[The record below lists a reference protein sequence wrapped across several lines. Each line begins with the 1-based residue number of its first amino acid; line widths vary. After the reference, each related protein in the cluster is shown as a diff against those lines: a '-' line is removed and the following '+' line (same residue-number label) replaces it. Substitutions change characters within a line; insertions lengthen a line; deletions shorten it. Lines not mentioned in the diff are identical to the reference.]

1 MAFLSPLMGVK
12 GITLSGL
19 HSKPFGSGDKSLD
32 QWPFLLFPPC
42 FGYGGCR
49 REGREGWKRPYVGGL
64 LTGSV
69 VIVVLP
75 SRTYVLCPTRRQRRW
90 TEARHV
96 PRGQVT
102 LEQNLRC
109 MSKNLSLQSSWQ
121 KVKQRQCYDILSNY
135 ETPSNRNLIEQD
147 VLGDPGWA
155 VRSSDIKFLIDLV
168 QEKTKIDFDHSTEK
182 RK

>member
-1 MAFLSPLMGVK
+1 MQLCAFKGFHSVPNFLWYHPMAFLSPLMGVK

-75 SRTYVLCPTRRQRRW
+75 SRT
-90 TEARHV
+90 
-96 PRGQVT
+96 
-102 LEQNLRC
+102 
-109 MSKNLSLQSSWQ
+109 
-121 KVKQRQCYDILSNY
+121 
-135 ETPSNRNLIEQD
+135 
-147 VLGDPGWA
+147 
-155 VRSSDIKFLIDLV
+155 
-168 QEKTKIDFDHSTEK
+168 
-182 RK
+182 